1 MSNSTAKA
9 HSARASEEKREWM
22 FGRVLDLLIQYN
34 FIVIFLVLVIVA
46 SLLSADFLTI
56 QNVANLFQQATIV
69 GVVAVGMTF
78 VILTANIDLSVG
90 SVVAL
95 GGMVVAVLLKAGV
108 PPFLAGCLTVL
119 TGAVLG
125 FGMGAIRRRRV
136 WSLTRLP
143 PLCSAGRACLEDAA
157 SSWEPLSR

>member
-1 MSNSTAKA
+1 
-9 HSARASEEKREWM
+9 M
-22 FGRVLDLLIQYN
+22 FGRVFDLLIQYN

-78 VILTANIDLSVG
+78 VILIANIDLSVG

-95 GGMVVAVLLKAGV
+95 GEMVVAVLLKAGV

-119 TGAVLG
+119 TGPVLG
-125 FGMGAIRRRRV
+125 FGMGPIH
-136 WSLTRLP
+136 RLCKGP
-143 PLCSAGRACLEDAA
+143 KLYNRPGRARQH
-157 SSWEPLSR
+157 SRRDVPHFAGNTAVGIPPGVQTP